1 MISYIVA
8 VYSTLDE
15 RLINHN
21 VRGLCMRIT
30 VKVAKSG
37 QVSIPA
43 DIRRY
48 LEIEEG
54 DLIELE
60 VIGKVSKPGMKKMD
74 SNPHKALIPAL
85 A

>member
-1 MISYIVA
+1 
-8 VYSTLDE
+8 
-15 RLINHN
+15 
-21 VRGLCMRIT
+21 MRIT

-48 LEIEEG
+48 LDVKEG
-54 DLIELE
+54 DLIELDI
-60 VIGKVSKPGMKKMD
+60 IGKVGKPGIRKMD
-74 SNPHKALIPAL
+74 PSEDPIKPLIPAL